1 MNSMVF
7 SLIQANFTINQAY
20 IIDNFCVNT
29 DRPELK
35 CDGKCFLADQFK
47 AQRER
52 QESSPAFTFNQD
64 FGIYIPNDP
73 FTYTPLAIT
82 IRSID
87 HLGFYKMQFF
97 NFRNTEIDHP
107 PQG

>member
-1 MNSMVF
+1 MNSMVY
-7 SLIQANFTINQAY
+7 SVIQVNFTINQAY

-47 AQRER
+47 AQKER
-52 QESSPAFTFNQD
+52 QESTPAFTFNQD
-64 FGIYIPNDP
+64 FGVYIPNTP
-73 FTYTPLAIT
+73 FEYTPLLI
-82 IRSID
+82 IQKSID
-87 HLGFYKMQFF
+87 HLSFYENQFL
-97 NFRNTEIDHP
+97 NFGNTEIDHP

>member
-1 MNSMVF
+1 MIYSV
-7 SLIQANFTINQAY
+7 IQMNFTINQAY

-47 AQRER
+47 AQKER
-52 QESSPAFTFNQD
+52 QESTPAFTFNQD
-64 FGIYIPNDP
+64 FGVYIPNTP
-73 FTYTPLAIT
+73 FEYAPLVNIQK
-82 IRSID
+82 SIE
-87 HLGFYKMQFF
+87 HSSFYKNQFL
-97 NFRNTEIDHP
+97 NFGNTEIDHP